1 MSARMGL
8 ADDLDRELA
17 RPAPASPDT
26 EPDDP
31 RIIRIHPERVTV
43 LRDTYGVTP
52 KTNKD
57 VTGNGWRLAIL
68 VSEEPEQAP
77 AEVRAKLEAAL
88 EVVAALDY
96 DRMTGDEKEADDY
109 VDARCSGSL
118 SSLEFAGLLS
128 LQWDRAWPF
137 AHIED
142 EALPWAS
149 ARAWIFRGHVVVT
162 EDSDGHGAETAS
174 QREMVE
180 SDLASEPA
188 ASREALEALE
198 LRLRA
203 EVDNDA
209 PVTRDALEARLAHEL
224 LLGNEAQ
231 LLLGRPTT
239 PEEKRRTREHIP
251 HEVRLAVWKR
261 DGARCVECSTDF
273 DLQYDHIIPVSLG
286 GATSAA
292 NLGPRFA
299 FLVDHGPATPV
310 RR

>member
-1 MSARMGL
+1 
-8 ADDLDRELA
+8 
-17 RPAPASPDT
+17 
-26 EPDDP
+26 
-31 RIIRIHPERVTV
+31 VTV

-88 EVVAALDY
+88 EVVAPRPPLLGY
-96 DRMTGDEKEADDY
+96 DRVTGDEKEADDY
-109 VDARCSGSL
+109 VYARCSRSL
-118 SSLEFAGLLS
+118 SSLELAGLLS

-174 QREMVE
+174 QREMAE

-224 LLGNEAQ
+224 LLGDEAQ

-251 HEVRLAVWKR
+251 REVRLAVWTR
-261 DGARCVECSTDF
+261 DDARCVECSTDF
-273 DLQYDHIIPVSLG
+273 DLQYDHIIPVFLG

-292 NLGPRFA
+292 NLQLLCGACNRKKGA
-299 FLVDHGPATPV
+299 RLG
-310 RR
+310 

>member
-1 MSARMGL
+1 MSAPMGL

-57 VTGNGWRLAIL
+57 VTGSGWRLAIL

-88 EVVAALDY
+88 EVVAPRPPLLGY
-96 DRMTGDEKEADDY
+96 DRVTGDEKEADDY
-109 VDARCSGSL
+109 VNARCSRSL
-118 SSLEFAGLLS
+118 SSLELAGLLS

-174 QREMVE
+174 QREMAE
-180 SDLASEPA
+180 SAWRASPQRRGRRSKLSSCDCVRRSITTRRSRGMHWKHVWPTSYSWATKHSSCWAGQRRPRRNAALASTF
-188 ASREALEALE
+188 
-198 LRLRA
+198 RA
-203 EVDNDA
+203 
-209 PVTRDALEARLAHEL
+209 
-224 LLGNEAQ
+224 
-231 LLLGRPTT
+231 
-239 PEEKRRTREHIP
+239 K
-251 HEVRLAVWKR
+251 
-261 DGARCVECSTDF
+261 
-273 DLQYDHIIPVSLG
+273 
-286 GATSAA
+286 
-292 NLGPRFA
+292 
-299 FLVDHGPATPV
+299 
-310 RR
+310 